1 MKILLISNYKPGMG
15 GIHGQVEMLH
25 YHLNREDEMTA
36 GIFST
41 KGNPISRMWKLL
53 RLLFIASRYDI
64 LHIHACSNHGM
75 LPAVFGIIAGKIN
88 RKKIIIT
95 YHGGEA
101 AKYFAKREIFVRK
114 WLGKADQVIVLS
126 GFLEEIFNRYA
137 IPCVV
142 IPNIIH
148 LHPIAPREKY
158 HEVAPRFI
166 SIRHLR
172 PLYNIPCILK
182 AYKVVLEQYPNATL
196 DILGQ
201 GDMLAELEQYVAD
214 NHLTGVRFLGQVPN
228 DKIYDY
234 FAEANII
241 LSAPKADN
249 MPVSLLEAMNA
260 GLLVISS
267 RVGGVPYMIEHGKTG
282 LLFESD
288 NADDMAAT
296 MLWAL
301 EHPKE
306 VNDIIVRAQQDVQK
320 YSWENIKKQL
330 LEVYE

>member
-1 MKILLISNYKPGMG
+1 MNILLISNYIPAMG

-25 YHLNREDEMTA
+25 YHLNREDGA
-36 GIFST
+36 IADIFST
-41 KGNPISRMWKLL
+41 KGNPISRLWKLL
-53 RLLFIASRYDI
+53 RLLFVASRYDI
-64 LHIHACSNHGM
+64 LHIHACSYWGM
-75 LPAVFGIIAGKIN
+75 LPAVFGIIAGKLN

-101 AKYFAKREIFVRK
+101 DQYFAKYKRFVQR
-114 WLGKADQVIVLS
+114 WMGRADKVIVLS

-148 LHPIAPREKY
+148 LRPIEPREKS

-182 AYKVVLEQYPNATL
+182 AYKVVSEQYPNATL

-201 GDMLAELEQYVAD
+201 GDMRAELEQYVAD
-214 NHLTGVRFLGQVPN
+214 NHLTGIRFLGQVPN

-267 RVGGVPYMIEHGKTG
+267 RVGGVPYMITHEETG

-288 NADDMAAT
+288 NADDMAKK

-301 EHPKE
+301 EHLEE
-306 VNDIIVRAQQDVQK
+306 VQIMIANAQTDVQK
-320 YSWENIKKQL
+320 YSWKNIKKQL
-330 LEVYE
+330 FEVYE

>member
-1 MKILLISNYKPGMG
+1 MRILLISNYKPSMG

-25 YHLNREDEMTA
+25 YHLNREDGVIA
-36 GIFST
+36 DIFST
-41 KGNPISRMWKLL
+41 RGNPISRVWKLL
-53 RLLFIASRYDI
+53 RLMVVASRYDI
-64 LHIHACSNHGM
+64 LHIHACSYRGM
-75 LPAVFGIIAGKIN
+75 LPALFGIIAGKIN

-101 AKYFAKREIFVRK
+101 AEYFAKREKFVRK

-126 GFLEEIFNRYA
+126 GFLEEVFNRYT
-137 IPCVV
+137 IPCNV

-148 LHPIAPREKY
+148 LHPLTPRDKCREI
-158 HEVAPRFI
+158 APRFI

-182 AYKVVLEQYPNATL
+182 AYQVVLEKYPNATL
-196 DILGQ
+196 DVLGQ
-201 GDMLAELEQYVAD
+201 GSMRAELEQYVAD

-267 RVGGVPYMIEHGKTG
+267 RVGGVPFMIEDGKTG
-282 LLFESD
+282 LLFECD
-288 NADDMAAT
+288 NAAEMAAK
-296 MLWAL
+296 MIWAL
-301 EHPKE
+301 EHPAE
-306 VNDIIVRAQQDVQK
+306 VHTMITHAQADVQK
-320 YSWENIKKQL
+320 YSWKNIKKQL
-330 LEVYE
+330 FEVYE